1 MQFIKQLFDNR
12 NRDLILDGSNVEI
25 PVINA
30 EVPGVVMFLD

>member
-12 NRDLILDGSNVEI
+12 NRELILDGSNVEI

-30 EVPGVVMFLD
+30 EVLGVVMFLD